1 MIQTQTLLKVND
13 NSGGKLVRCLKILK
27 KGAKTRYGKIGDV
40 IVVSVQKIRSKNKIT
55 SKVKKGDVLFAVI
68 VKTKSVLKRKIGLSF
83 SFEQNS
89 VVLLSKQLK
98 PLATRVFG
106 LVPKELKIKKFSKI
120 VSLSG
125 GTV

>member
-13 NSGGKLVRCLKILK
+13 NSGGKIVRCLKILK
-27 KGAKTRYGKIGDV
+27 KGAKTRYGKIGDI
-40 IVVSVQKIRSKNKIT
+40 IVVSVQKIRSKNRIT
-55 SKVKKGDVLFAVI
+55 SKVKQGDVLFALI
-68 VKTKSVLKRKIGLSF
+68 VKTKSTLKRKIGLSF

-106 LVPKELKIKKFSKI
+106 MVPKELKTKKFSKI

-125 GTV
+125 GSI

>member
-1 MIQTQTLLKVND
+1 M
-13 NSGGKLVRCLKILK
+13 
-27 KGAKTRYGKIGDV
+27 
-40 IVVSVQKIRSKNKIT
+40 
-55 SKVKKGDVLFAVI
+55 FAVI

>member
-1 MIQTQTLLKVND
+1 MIQSQTLLKVSD

-27 KGAKTRYGKIGDV
+27 KGAKTRYGKVGD
-40 IVVSVQKIRSKNKIT
+40 ILVVSVQKIRSKNKIM

-68 VKTKSVLKRKIGLSF
+68 VQTKTVLHRQIGLSF
-83 SFEQNS
+83 CFDDNS

-106 LVPKELKIKKFSKI
+106 VVPRELRNKKFSKV
-120 VSLSG
+120 VSLSA
-125 GTV
+125 GTI